1 MEDILN
7 TSVWQERF
15 FATLL
20 AAFGGLALLLAAV
33 GLYGVMAY
41 SVSRRTHEMGIRMAM
56 GASAASIRRMV
67 LRQSGQLIAIGM
79 AGGLIGSIA
88 ATRYLKS
95 QLYDVSPTD
104 LPTLISAAT
113 VLIIA
118 GLTASYIPAR
128 RATHVDPMVALRS
141 E

>member
-1 MEDILN
+1 
-7 TSVWQERF
+7 
-15 FATLL
+15 
-20 AAFGGLALLLAAV
+20 
-33 GLYGVMAY
+33 MAY

-79 AGGLIGSIA
+79 AAGLIGSIA

-104 LPTLISAAT
+104 VPTMLTAAA
-113 VLIIA
+113 VLIAA
-118 GLTASYIPAR
+118 GLAASYIPAR
-128 RATHVDPMVALRS
+128 RATLIDPITALRD